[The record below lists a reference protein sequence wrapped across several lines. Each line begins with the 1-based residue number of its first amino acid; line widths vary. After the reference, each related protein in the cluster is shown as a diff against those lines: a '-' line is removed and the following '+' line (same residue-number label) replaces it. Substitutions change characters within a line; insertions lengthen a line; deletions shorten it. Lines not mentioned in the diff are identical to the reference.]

1 MVYVGID
8 IAKRV
13 HVCAILDESNT
24 VVVKP
29 FKFRNDAKG
38 FKKLL
43 VHIERLGL
51 DPSDILIGMEATGAL
66 FENLYRYLKSLDYPV
81 VLLNPYQTSKFRE
94 MDTMKRV
101 KNDNIDAVMIAAL
114 LKSGRFSKGYVSDEQ
129 LHSLRELYRH
139 KESLSNQIKALKRN
153 TKTILTVVFPE
164 LETVIKDPFSVTG
177 LALLEKYPT
186 AKHYEFASADRILKT
201 FRGIQGNN
209 FTQEK
214 AQLLLDTARASV
226 YSGVAKEARALHIRM
241 NIKQIRMLQT
251 MLDETLEAMQAL
263 FSEEAPI
270 KEEDK
275 EVVSDIIDNLRT
287 IPGVSDKTILALLAE
302 CGNLDRFRSA
312 KALVGYLGL
321 YPTLDESGE
330 KSKSGKLA
338 KRGAKLAKKAIF
350 LAAIAAIKHNEQMHT
365 IYLKY
370 RSRGKAKKEALIIV
384 ARKLIAIIYA
394 IYTRNEPYDPVRVFT
409 AKPNS

>member
-1 MVYVGID
+1 MYYVGID

-13 HVCAILDESNT
+13 HVCAVLDEKNS
-24 VVVKP
+24 VVIKP
-29 FKFRNDAKG
+29 FRFTNDEKG

-43 VHIERLGL
+43 VHLERLACKRDDL
-51 DPSDILIGMEATGAL
+51 IIGMEATGSL
-66 FENLYRYLKSLDYPV
+66 FENLYRHLKSLVYPV

-139 KESLSNQIKALKRN
+139 KESLANQIKALKRN
-153 TKTILTVVFPE
+153 TQTILTVVFPE
-164 LETVIKDPFSVTG
+164 LETVIKDPFSISG
-177 LALLEKYPT
+177 MALLEKYPT
-186 AKHYEFASADRILKT
+186 AKHYEYASVDRILKV
-201 FRGIQGNN
+201 FRGIQGNT

-214 AQLLLDTARASV
+214 AKQLLDCAKHSI
-226 YSGVAKEARALHIRM
+226 YSGVAKEARAMHIRM
-241 NIKQIRMLQT
+241 NIKQLRMLQE
-251 MLDETLEAMQAL
+251 MLDETLEAMHSL
-263 FSEEAPI
+263 FKDDAPLKAEE
-270 KEEDK
+270 K

-302 CGNLDRFRSA
+302 CGNLDRFSSA

-330 KSKSGKLA
+330 RSRGGKLA
-338 KRGAKLAKKAIF
+338 KRGAKLAKRAIY

-409 AKPNS
+409 AKPNA

>member
-1 MVYVGID
+1 MHYVGID

-13 HVCAILDESNT
+13 HVCAVLDEHNT
-24 VVVKP
+24 VVMKP
-29 FKFRNDAKG
+29 FKFTNDEKG

-43 VHIERLGL
+43 SHLDRLACERDDL
-51 DPSDILIGMEATGAL
+51 IIGMEATGLL
-66 FENLYRYLKSLDYPV
+66 FENLYRHLKALAYRV
-81 VLLNPYQTSKFRE
+81 VLLNPYQTSKFRQ

-129 LHSLRELYRH
+129 LHSLRELYRY
-139 KESLSNQIKALKRN
+139 KESLANQIKALKRN
-153 TKTILTVVFPE
+153 TQTILTVVFPE
-164 LETVIKDPFSVTG
+164 LETVIKDPFSISG
-177 LALLEKYPT
+177 MALLEKYPT
-186 AKHYEFASADRILKT
+186 AKHYEYASVDRILKV
-201 FRGIQGNN
+201 FRGIQGNT

-214 AQLLLDTARASV
+214 AKQLLDCAKHSI
-226 YSGVAKEARALHIRM
+226 YSGTAKEARAMHIRM
-241 NIKQIRMLQT
+241 NLKQIKMLQE

-263 FSEEAPI
+263 FRDDVPLKAEE
-270 KEEDK
+270 K

-287 IPGVSDKTILALLAE
+287 IPGVSDKTILALLSE
-302 CGNLDRFRSA
+302 CGNLDRFRSS

-330 KSKSGKLA
+330 RSRGGKLA

-350 LAAIAAIKHNEQMHT
+350 LAAIAAIKHNDQMRT

-409 AKPNS
+409 AKPNA

>member
-1 MVYVGID
+1 MVYAGID

-13 HVCAILDESNT
+13 HVCAVLDEDNS
-24 VVVKP
+24 VMVKP
-29 FKFRNDAKG
+29 FKFRNDEKG
-38 FKKLL
+38 FEKLK
-43 VHIERLGL
+43 VHLDQLGL

-66 FENLYRYLKSLDYPV
+66 FENLYRHLKSLEYPV

-114 LKSGRFSKGYVSDEQ
+114 LKSGRFSKGYVSEEQ

-153 TKTILTVVFPE
+153 TQTILTVVFPE
-164 LETVIKDPFSVTG
+164 LETVIRDPFSVTG

-186 AKHYEFASADRILKT
+186 ARHYEYASAKRILKA
-201 FRGIQGNN
+201 FRGIQGNS
-209 FTQEK
+209 FSEEK
-214 AQLLLDTARASV
+214 AQLLLDRAKHSV

-241 NIKQIRMLQT
+241 NIKQIGMLQE
-251 MLDETLEAMQAL
+251 MLDETLEAMRSL
-263 FSEEAPI
+263 FSEDAPL
-270 KEEDK
+270 KEEDR
-275 EVVSDIIDNLRT
+275 EVISDIIDNLRT

-302 CGNLDRFRSA
+302 CGNLDRFHSA

-330 KSKSGKLA
+330 KSRSGRLA

-350 LAAIAAIKHNEQMHT
+350 LAAIAAIKHNEQMYT

-384 ARKLIAIIYA
+384 ARKLIGIIYA
-394 IYTRNEPYDPVRVFT
+394 IYTRNEPYDPIRVFT
-409 AKPNS
+409 ARPNS

>member
-1 MVYVGID
+1 MHYVGID

-13 HVCAILDESNT
+13 HVCAVLDERNT
-24 VVVKP
+24 VVMKP
-29 FKFRNDAKG
+29 FKFTNDEKG
-38 FKKLL
+38 FRKLL
-43 VHIERLGL
+43 VHLDRLACERDDLV
-51 DPSDILIGMEATGAL
+51 IGMEATGLL
-66 FENLYRYLKSLDYPV
+66 FENLYRHLKALAYRV
-81 VLLNPYQTSKFRE
+81 VLLNPYQTSKFRQ

-139 KESLSNQIKALKRN
+139 KESLANQIKALKRN
-153 TKTILTVVFPE
+153 TQTMLTVVFPE
-164 LETVIKDPFSVTG
+164 LETVIKDPFSISG
-177 LALLEKYPT
+177 MALLEKYPT
-186 AKHYEFASADRILKT
+186 AKHYEYANTDRILKV
-201 FRGIQGNN
+201 FRGIQGNT
-209 FTQEK
+209 FTKEK
-214 AQLLLDTARASV
+214 AKQLLDCAKHSI
-226 YSGVAKEARALHIRM
+226 YSGTAKEARAMHIRM
-241 NIKQIRMLQT
+241 NLKQIRMLQE
-251 MLDETLEAMQAL
+251 MLDETLEAMHSL
-263 FSEEAPI
+263 FKDDAPLKAEE
-270 KEEDK
+270 K
-275 EVVSDIIDNLRT
+275 EVISDIIDNLRT

-302 CGNLDRFRSA
+302 CGNLDRFRSS

-330 KSKSGKLA
+330 RSRGGKLA

-350 LAAIAAIKHNEQMHT
+350 LAAIASIKHNEQIRT

-409 AKPNS
+409 AKPNA

>member
-1 MVYVGID
+1 MYYVGID

-13 HVCAILDESNT
+13 HVCAVLDEDNS
-24 VVVKP
+24 VVIKP
-29 FKFRNDAKG
+29 FRFTNDEKG

-43 VHIERLGL
+43 VHLGRLACKRDDL
-51 DPSDILIGMEATGAL
+51 IIGMEATGSL
-66 FENLYRYLKSLDYPV
+66 FENLYRHLKALAYPV

-129 LHSLRELYRH
+129 LQSLRELYRH
-139 KESLSNQIKALKRN
+139 KESLANQIKALKRK
-153 TKTILTVVFPE
+153 TQTILTVVFPE
-164 LETVIKDPFSVTG
+164 LETVIKDPFNVSG
-177 LALLEKYPT
+177 MALLEKYPT
-186 AKHYEFASADRILKT
+186 AKHYEYASIDRILKV
-201 FRGIQGNN
+201 FRGIQGNT
-209 FTQEK
+209 FDRAK
-214 AQLLLDTARASV
+214 AEQLLDSAKHSV

-241 NIKQIRMLQT
+241 NLKQIRMLQE

-263 FSEEAPI
+263 FRDDAPLKAEE
-270 KEEDK
+270 K
-275 EVVSDIIDNLRT
+275 EVVSDIIDNLRS

-302 CGNLDRFRSA
+302 CGNLDRFHSA
-312 KALVGYLGL
+312 KGLVGYLGL

-330 KSKSGKLA
+330 KSRGGKLA
-338 KRGAKLAKKAIF
+338 KRGAKLAKRAIF
-350 LAAIAAIKHNEQMHT
+350 LAAIAAIKHNEQMRT

-384 ARKLIAIIYA
+384 ARKLISIIYA

-409 AKPNS
+409 AKPNA

>member
-29 FKFRNDAKG
+29 FRFSNDAKG

-226 YSGVAKEARALHIRM
+226 YSGVAKEARALHIHM
-241 NIKQIRMLQT
+241 NIKQIKMLQT

-302 CGNLDRFRSA
+302 CGNLDRFSSA

-330 KSKSGKLA
+330 KSRSGKLA

-350 LAAIAAIKHNEQMHT
+350 LAAIAAIKHNEQMYT

>member
-13 HVCAILDESNT
+13 HVCAILDERNA
-24 VVVKP
+24 VLVKP
-29 FKFRNDAKG
+29 FKFHNNAKG

-43 VHIERLGL
+43 VHLERLGL
-51 DPSDILIGMEATGAL
+51 DASDILIGMEATGSL

-114 LKSGRFSKGYVSDEQ
+114 LKSGRFSKGYVSEEQ

-153 TKTILTVVFPE
+153 TQTILTVVFPE
-164 LETVIKDPFSVTG
+164 LESVIKDPFSVTG

-186 AKHYEFASADRILKT
+186 ARHYEFASADRILKT

-209 FTQEK
+209 FTKDK
-214 AQLLLDTARASV
+214 AQLLLDAARDSV

-241 NIKQIRMLQT
+241 NIKQIRMLQE
-251 MLDETLEAMQAL
+251 MLDETLQAMQAL
-263 FSEEAPI
+263 FSEEAPL

-275 EVVSDIIDNLRT
+275 EVVLDIIDNLRT

-302 CGNLDRFRSA
+302 CGNLDRFHSA

-330 KSKSGKLA
+330 KSRSGKLA

>member
-1 MVYVGID
+1 MYYVGID
-8 IAKRV
+8 IAKRL
-13 HVCAILDESNT
+13 HVCAVLDAHNN
-24 VVVKP
+24 VVIKP
-29 FKFRNDAKG
+29 FKFHNNKEG
-38 FKKLL
+38 FRKLL
-43 VHIERLGL
+43 VHLQTLGC
-51 DPSDILIGMEATGAL
+51 DNSDMVIGMEATGSF
-66 FENLYRYLKSLDYPV
+66 FENLYRYLKSLSYCV

-114 LKSGRFSKGYVSDEQ
+114 LKSGRFSKGYVSEEQ

-139 KESLSNQIKALKRN
+139 KESLSNQIKALKRE
-153 TKTILTVVFPE
+153 TQTILTVVFPE
-164 LETVIKDPFSVTG
+164 LESVIRDPFSITG

-186 AKHYEFASADRILKT
+186 ARHYHHASEQRILKT
-201 FRGIQGNN
+201 FRGIKGNH
-209 FTQEK
+209 FSHEK
-214 AQLLLDTARASV
+214 AGQLLDAARSSI

-241 NIKQIRMLQT
+241 NIKQIRMLQE

-263 FSEEAPI
+263 FGENAPL

-302 CGNLDRFRSA
+302 CGNLDRFHSA

-330 KSKSGKLA
+330 RSKSGKLA
-338 KRGAKLAKKAIF
+338 KRGARLAKKAIF
-350 LAAIAAIKHNEQMHT
+350 LAAVAAIKHNDQMYT

-384 ARKLIAIIYA
+384 ARKLISIIYA

-409 AKPNS
+409 AKPNT

>member
-8 IAKRV
+8 IAKRE
-13 HVCAILDESNT
+13 HVCAVLDERNNI
-24 VVVKP
+24 VVKP
-29 FKFRNDAKG
+29 FRFSNNSKG
-38 FKKLL
+38 FKKLQAHL
-43 VHIERLGL
+43 DTLGL
-51 DPSDILIGMEATGAL
+51 DPSEMLIGMEATGSL
-66 FENLYRYLKSLDYPV
+66 FENLYRHLKSLAYPV

-101 KNDNIDAVMIAAL
+101 KNDNIDAMMIAAL

-139 KESLSNQIKALKRN
+139 KESLSNQIKALKRQIQ
-153 TKTILTVVFPE
+153 TILTVVFPE
-164 LETVIKDPFSVTG
+164 LETVIRDPFSVTG

-186 AKHYEFASADRILKT
+186 AKHYEYASVERILKT
-201 FRGIQGNN
+201 FRGIQGNSFN
-209 FTQEK
+209 RHK
-214 AQLLLDTARASV
+214 AQLLLDTARDSI

-241 NIKQIRMLQT
+241 NIKQLRMLQE
-251 MLDETLEAMQAL
+251 MLDETLEAMKRL
-263 FSEEAPI
+263 FSGEAPI
-270 KEEDK
+270 KKEDQ
-275 EVVSDIIDNLRT
+275 EIVSDIIDNLRT
-287 IPGVSDKTILALLAE
+287 IPGISDKTILALLAE
-302 CGNLDRFRSA
+302 CGNLDRFHSA

-350 LAAIAAIKHNEQMHT
+350 LAAISAIKHNEQMYT

-384 ARKLIAIIYA
+384 ARKLISIIYA
-394 IYTRNEPYDPVRVFT
+394 IYTRNEPYDPIRVFI
-409 AKPNS
+409 AKPNA